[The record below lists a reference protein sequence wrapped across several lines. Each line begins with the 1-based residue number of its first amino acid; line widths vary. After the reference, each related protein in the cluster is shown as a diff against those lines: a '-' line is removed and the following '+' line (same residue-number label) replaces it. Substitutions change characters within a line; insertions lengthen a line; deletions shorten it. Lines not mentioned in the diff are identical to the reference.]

1 MPHGGPFIRR
11 RRPQDRN
18 EEGKSKWW
26 PSSAHW
32 PPFVT
37 GQKSF
42 HLIGLQ
48 LSWGIDSSF
57 ASLWKTWAYQKGIF
71 TQCQGLV
78 GVLKPIMGLRLR
90 WLGPLIPQASLLKR
104 LSENPLGFVTLVS
117 SGGGRSAG
125 HRNRIPQ
132 FPWAL
137 SPGLAQWMF
146 IEHLL
151 HVRLWTS

>member
-18 EEGKSKWW
+18 EEERSECW

-42 HLIGLQ
+42 HLSGPQ

-57 ASLWKTWAYQKGIF
+57 ASLWKTWAYRKGIF

-78 GVLKPIMGLRLR
+78 GLLKPIMGLRLR
-90 WLGPLIPQASLLKR
+90 LLGPLIPEASLLKR
-104 LSENPLGFVTLVS
+104 LSENPLGFATLVS
-117 SGGGRSAG
+117 SGGGRRAG
-125 HRNRIPQ
+125 PRSGIPQ
-132 FPWAL
+132 FPWPL
-137 SPGLAQWMF
+137 SPGSAQ
-146 IEHLL
+146 
-151 HVRLWTS
+151 